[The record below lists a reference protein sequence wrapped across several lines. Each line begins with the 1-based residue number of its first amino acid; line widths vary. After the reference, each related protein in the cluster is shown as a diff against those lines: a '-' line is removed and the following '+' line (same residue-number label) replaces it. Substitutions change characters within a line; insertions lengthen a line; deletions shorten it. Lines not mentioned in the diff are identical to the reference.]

1 MKKNNSCWISH
12 DNRQV
17 LVDFVRRKLKV
28 GGVMYISY
36 NTLPGWAAF
45 APMRHLMTKA
55 RSSNDISFL
64 ASPVTGGG
72 ISVGRFEQLFL
83 LALGQGK
90 KQPAEW
96 AQFVWGILQAQGQK
110 LVKEG
115 RTLETEEENLAELN
129 EQARKFGEKQ
139 VPVLRALGVV

>member
-1 MKKNNSCWISH
+1 MEKDRGPVYCGAGHVCMVQEDAVASKVKKTS
-12 DNRQV
+12 RA
-17 LVDFVRRKLKV
+17 L
-28 GGVMYISY
+28 
-36 NTLPGWAAF
+36 NT
-45 APMRHLMTKA
+45 HLMTKA

-83 LALGQGK
+83 LAMSQGK

-96 AQFVWGILQAQGQK
+96 AQSVWQLLQAQGQK

-115 RTLETEEENLAELN
+115 RTLEVDEENLAELT
-129 EQARKFGEKQ
+129 EKAQ
-139 VPVLRALGVV
+139 GFAEKPVPVLKALGVV

>member
-1 MKKNNSCWISH
+1 MVQEDAVASKVKKTS
-12 DNRQV
+12 RA
-17 LVDFVRRKLKV
+17 L
-28 GGVMYISY
+28 
-36 NTLPGWAAF
+36 NT
-45 APMRHLMTKA
+45 HLMTKA

-83 LALGQGK
+83 LAMSQGK

-96 AQFVWGILQAQGQK
+96 AQSVWQLLQAQGQK

-115 RTLETEEENLAELN
+115 RTLEVDEENLAELT
-129 EQARKFGEKQ
+129 EKAQ
-139 VPVLRALGVV
+139 GFAEKPVPVLKALGVV